1 MNFGLV
7 ILTLNE
13 INGLRELWNKIPYYK
28 FDEYFVVDGG
38 STDGTLKFFQ
48 KKNVRIVGQSKKGRG
63 EAFRLA
69 FQKSYSDILIFYSPD
84 GNEDPLDIIRIK
96 NEFKK
101 KEYLD
106 LVIAS
111 RMMKNAKNEEDDQI
125 IKFRKWANNIFNLFA
140 NLFFNRN
147 LSGNYITDSINGFR
161 GIKRGSFNNLNLDA
175 LGYTIEYQATIRAL
189 KKGMKIVE
197 IPTVE
202 GPRIGGESY
211 AKSIPTGIKFLKC
224 LIRELVISNPK

>member
-1 MNFGLV
+1 MILPLGIGLV
-7 ILTLNE
+7 KVL
-13 INGLRELWNKIPYYK
+13 
-28 FDEYFVVDGG
+28 F
-38 STDGTLKFFQ
+38 
-48 KKNVRIVGQSKKGRG
+48 
-63 EAFRLA
+63 
-69 FQKSYSDILIFYSPD
+69 
-84 GNEDPLDIIRIK
+84 IIESIS
-96 NEFKK
+96 E
-101 KEYLD
+101 
-106 LVIAS
+106 S
-111 RMMKNAKNEEDDQI
+111 HH
-125 IKFRKWANNIFNLFA
+125 IFNA
-140 NLFFNRN
+140 PDAPAPKAMHT
-147 LSGNYITDSINGFR
+147 IDPKAINGFR